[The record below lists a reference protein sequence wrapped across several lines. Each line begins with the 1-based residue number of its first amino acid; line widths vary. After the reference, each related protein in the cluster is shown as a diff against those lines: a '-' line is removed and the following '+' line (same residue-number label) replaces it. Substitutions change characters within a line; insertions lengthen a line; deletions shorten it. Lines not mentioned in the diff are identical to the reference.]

1 MIKKSK
7 IIVNNSKFIKKRHN
21 INGDI
26 MQLLLLCLKIFFVRI
41 LDVSLGTLRTVIT
54 VKGKSLYASL
64 VGFFEV
70 FVWFIIVKEALN
82 TDETSILIAIS
93 YSLGFATGTF
103 IGSILSKKLISSN
116 LSVQVITNKAYPN
129 MVNQLREE
137 GYGVT
142 VMDVEG
148 KDNSQ
153 EKYMLFIEINN
164 KSLNHLQHLVK
175 KIDNDAFIVVNETKY
190 VQNGYIDVIKK

>member
-1 MIKKSK
+1 MLKKSK
-7 IIVNNSKFIKKRHN
+7 IIVKNLKNWYN
-21 INGDI
+21 INGDD
-26 MQLLLLCLKIFFVRI
+26 MELLLLCIKIFFARI

-64 VGFFEV
+64 VGFIEI
-70 FVWFIIVKEALN
+70 FVWFLIVKEALS
-82 TDETSILIAIS
+82 TDETSIWIAIS

-103 IGSILSKKLISSN
+103 IGSILSQKLITGN
-116 LSVQVITNKAYPN
+116 LSVQIITDKAYHD
-129 MVNQLREE
+129 MVNTLRNE

-142 VMDVEG
+142 VMNVEG
-148 KDNSQ
+148 KNKEE

-175 KIDNDAFIVVNETKY
+175 KIDSDAFMVVNETKY